1 MKILFSSAL
10 LVITCFLLSTQ
21 VNAENYAMSNFY
33 PFAEAKPHVLPRY
46 PILRNHSLKSA
57 APIFNLQYYG
67 ANAPVMT
74 GTVNIYVIYWAP
86 TKLQDGSTVNW
97 SQKYQQYL
105 HQFLTDITTANG
117 LSAVTTQYYQVN
129 KDNSKTYISGNLNF
143 AGEYVDTNPYP
154 LANTNPKIG
163 NCPES
168 MASKKNCLEDSDV
181 QKEIAR
187 IVALKKWP
195 VNNSTMY
202 LMYTVK
208 GEDECDGTGSCVS
221 GGPNAFCG
229 YHGNVSQKIYPNT
242 TPIIYSILPYTTA
255 NGCGPQVF
263 PQNFPDAEA
272 VASTTTH
279 EIYESITDP
288 IGNST
293 AWNTIY
299 GEEIGDLCVTYQLTS
314 KNLTWANG
322 KANHMW
328 NGNYYALQPEY
339 DNHIQACADIGP

>member
-1 MKILFSSAL
+1 MKILLSSAL
-10 LVITCFLLSTQ
+10 FVISSFLLSTQ
-21 VNAENYAMSNFY
+21 VYAENHAISDFY
-33 PFAEAKPHVLPRY
+33 LLDEAKPHVLPRF
-46 PILRNHSLKSA
+46 PILRDHSLKSA
-57 APIFNLQYYG
+57 APVFNLQYYG
-67 ANAPVMT
+67 KNAPVMT
-74 GTVNIYVIYWAP
+74 GIVNIYAIYWVP
-86 TKLQDGSTVNW
+86 PKLQTGTAVNW
-97 SQKYQQYL
+97 SSKYQQYL

-154 LANTNPKIG
+154 TTG
-163 NCPES
+163 CPES
-168 MASKKNCLEDSDV
+168 MASRKNCLEDSDV
-181 QKEIAR
+181 QKEIAK

-229 YHGNVSQKIYPNT
+229 YHGNVSQNIYPNA

-255 NGCGPQVF
+255 NGCGTGVF

-288 IGNST
+288 IGIST
-293 AWNTIY
+293 AWNTVD
-299 GEEIGDLCVTYQLTS
+299 GQEIGDLCSTYQLTS